1 MQDLGLVRKQN
12 RQEAYDLLKQAG
24 GKVEFATLELMESTT
39 NKDELLLPWV
49 VIEKQGCVRDYVY
62 GVLAMRSKDNY
73 FDIINRNGEKE
84 TLVDNVVEFLLYD
97 CVNKELIGWWSSTSA
112 LNESEN
118 EAFLFLEKW
127 IKNHK

>member
-12 RQEAYDLLKQAG
+12 RQEAYDLVKQAG
-24 GKVEFATLELMESTT
+24 GKVEFATLEEIENAF
-39 NKDELLLPWV
+39 NKDELLIPWV
-49 VIEKQGCVRDYVY
+49 VIEKQGCIRDYVY
-62 GVLAMRSKDNY
+62 GVLAMRSEDKLFN
-73 FDIINRNGEKE
+73 IIGRDGKKE

-118 EAFLFLEKW
+118 EAFLFLERWVKDN
-127 IKNHK
+127 K